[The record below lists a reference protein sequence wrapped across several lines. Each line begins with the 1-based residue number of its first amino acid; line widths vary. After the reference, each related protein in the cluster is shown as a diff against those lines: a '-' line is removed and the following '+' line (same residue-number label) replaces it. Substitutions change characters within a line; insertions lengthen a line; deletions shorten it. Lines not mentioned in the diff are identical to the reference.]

1 MTTPVVIGVGMM
13 PFGKH
18 PERTIVDMGAEVAR
32 AALLDAGLAP
42 TDIDMGFFSNVL
54 AGRLFGD
61 ATIGQNVLW
70 EVGVNRI
77 PVVNVEN
84 ACTSGGTAFML
95 ACNAIKAGEA
105 EAVMVVGSEK
115 TAVPQLGLINSGQTE
130 LDTQLGLVAP
140 AGFALRACRHMADYG
155 TTLEQLALVA
165 VKNRRHGS
173 LNPAAMYRQLT
184 SVEEVL
190 SSPMIVDPLTRLQCC
205 PNADG
210 AAAVVVASPARARRA
225 GLLPGDPR
233 WVSVRAALLATGSYE
248 NPQDLLRWETD
259 YRAAALAY
267 ERAGLGPADVDVVEL
282 HDAFTIGEIIHCEA
296 LGLCPPGEGGLL
308 VQSGATTLGGRVP
321 VNVSGGL
328 LSRGHPTGATGVAQ
342 LVELVQQLRGQ
353 AGARQVEGAKIGL
366 AQCIGGDKSGDTKSC
381 TMVVLGR

>member
-1 MTTPVVIGVGMM
+1 MSVPIVMGLGMM

-18 PERTIVDMGAEVAR
+18 PSRTIVDMGAEVAR
-32 AALLDAGLAP
+32 AALLDAGLSPA
-42 TDIDMGFFSNVL
+42 DIDIAFFSNVL

-84 ACTSGGTAFML
+84 ACTSGATAFML
-95 ACNAIKAGEA
+95 AYNAVVADQA

-115 TAVPQLGLINSGQTE
+115 TVVPQLGLINSGQTE

-140 AGFALRACRHMADYG
+140 AGFALRAQRHMADYG
-155 TTLEQLALVA
+155 TTLEQLARVA
-165 VKNRRHGS
+165 VKNRMHGA
-173 LNPAAMYRQLT
+173 LNPAAMYRQPIT
-184 SVEEVL
+184 VEEVL

-210 AAAVVVASPARARRA
+210 AAAVVVASSGRARKA
-225 GLLPGDPR
+225 GLRPRDPR
-233 WVSVRAALLATGSYE
+233 WIEVLAALLVTGSYE
-248 NPQDLLRWETD
+248 NPQDLSRWETD
-259 YRAAALAY
+259 YRAAGLAY
-267 ERAGLGPADVDVVEL
+267 ERAGLGPGDVDLVEC

-308 VQSGATTLGGRVP
+308 VESGETALGGRVP

-342 LVELVQQLRGQ
+342 ILEIVQHLRGE
-353 AGARQVEGAKIGL
+353 AGLRQVEGAKIGL
-366 AQCIGGDKSGDTKSC
+366 AHCMGGDKAGDTKSC
-381 TMVVLGR
+381 TVAVLGR

>member
-210 AAAVVVASPARARRA
+210 AAAVVGASPARARRA